1 MEGVVLLH
9 HLFIL
14 YFKNM
19 KIIKNNSTKTVLII
33 TVGFTIVFLI
43 FRFEWVLNTAII
55 LGALGILS
63 NKISNAIDFLWMKLT
78 NILSFIL
85 PNILMSAIFY
95 FFLTPIAIISKIFGN
110 KNALQLKKT
119 NDSLWVDK
127 NPQIEKVSFEKMW

>member
-1 MEGVVLLH
+1 MLLL

-19 KIIKNNSTKTVLII
+19 KTIKNNSTKTVLII

-43 FRFEWVLNTAII
+43 FRFEWVLITSII
-55 LGALGILS
+55 VGVLGILS
-63 NKISNAIDFLWMKLT
+63 NKISIAIDFLWMKLT
-78 NILSFIL
+78 KILSFIV

-95 FFLTPIAIISKIFGN
+95 FFLTPIAIMSKIFGN

-127 NPQIEKVSFEKMW
+127 NSQIEKVSFEKMW

>member
-1 MEGVVLLH
+1 
-9 HLFIL
+9 
-14 YFKNM
+14 M

-43 FRFEWVLNTAII
+43 FRFEWVLITAII
-55 LGALGILS
+55 VGVLGILS
-63 NKISNAIDFLWMKLT
+63 NKISIAIDFLWMKLT
-78 NILSFIL
+78 NILSFIV

-95 FFLTPIAIISKIFGN
+95 FFLTPIAIMSKIFGN

-127 NPQIEKVSFEKMW
+127 NSQIEKVSFEKMW

>member
-1 MEGVVLLH
+1 MLLH

>member
-43 FRFEWVLNTAII
+43 FRFEWVLITAII
-55 LGALGILS
+55 VGVLGILS
-63 NKISNAIDFLWMKLT
+63 NKISIAIDFLWMKLT
-78 NILSFIL
+78 NILSFIV

-95 FFLTPIAIISKIFGN
+95 FFLTPIAIMSKIFGN

-127 NPQIEKVSFEKMW
+127 NSQIEKVSFEKMW